1 MPRSISSTWIPEKN
15 QPILRDEVV
24 LETAVGSVKS
34 FIVEI
39 KEELLLCG
47 FSFYVLK
54 IIDSEKTLWYTDVS
68 TKIEQSFPVQNRSGR
83 RGSSK
88 SNFGGVEIWSV

>member
-24 LETAVGSVKS
+24 LETAVGSVES

-54 IIDSEKTLWYTDVS
+54 L
-68 TKIEQSFPVQNRSGR
+68 
-83 RGSSK
+83 
-88 SNFGGVEIWSV
+88 